1 MNENDKVN
9 KLEHAPRKY
18 RAIPPG
24 FTPRK
29 FVQGIRNERDELKVQ
44 LAQARSERDKALIEL
59 KQADILVQFL
69 LDRQRN
75 VNLQRGQRFRSYS
88 C

>member
-9 KLEHAPRKY
+9 KEQPGPRKY

-29 FVQGIRNERDELKVQ
+29 FVQGLRNERDELKVQ
-44 LAQARSERDKALIEL
+44 LAQVRSERDKALIDL
-59 KQADILVQFL
+59 KLADTLVRHL
-69 LDRQRN
+69 LERQQDFT
-75 VNLQRGQRFRSYS
+75 LQRGQRFRSYS